1 MQTATDTVYDNKGC
15 LWQSQ
20 ANNTTGIIQQLLNA
34 TCGSFTSESLTTLS
48 IAASWKLLSAISYKK
63 EKLKKLVA
71 SVFLQYID
79 KK

>member
-48 IAASWKLLSAISYKK
+48 IAAS
-63 EKLKKLVA
+63 
-71 SVFLQYID
+71 
-79 KK
+79 